1 MYIRAKFFTMKNIP
15 LVISVVALLAAGAG
29 FFLNNQAA
37 KQNELKVLAV
47 EKELKDYIQSHG
59 GTPPPIDPAATENP
73 ATPPPLTIPIT
84 GISFA
89 KNEHNFG
96 TITQGEKVKT
106 KFTFTNSGTENLVI
120 TNATGSCGCTVPE
133 YPKEPI
139 APGKS
144 GEILVEFNSEGK
156 EGEQSKTVTVEANT
170 EPRQTVLTIKSNI
183 VKK

>member
-1 MYIRAKFFTMKNIP
+1 MYIRAKFYNMKNIP
-15 LVISVVALLAAGAG
+15 LVISVVALLVAGAG
-29 FFLNNQAA
+29 FFLNNKAA
-37 KQNELKVLAV
+37 KENELKVLAV
-47 EKELKDYIQSHG
+47 EKEFKDYVQSHG
-59 GTPPPIDPAATENP
+59 GTPPTDLTGADNP
-73 ATPPPLTIPIT
+73 ATPPPLDIPLT
-84 GISFA
+84 GISFT

-139 APGKS
+139 APGKT

-156 EGEQSKTVTVEANT
+156 EGEQAKTVTVEANT
-170 EPRQTVLTIKSNI
+170 EPRQTMLTIKSNI
-183 VKK
+183 VVKK

>member
-1 MYIRAKFFTMKNIP
+1 MKN
-15 LVISVVALLAAGAG
+15 LSLSISIVALLVACAG
-29 FFLNNQAA
+29 FYLNNQAS
-37 KQNELKVLAV
+37 KQNELKVLSV
-47 EKELKDYIQSHG
+47 EKELRDYVQSHG
-59 GTPPPIDPAATENP
+59 GMPPAIDHAAE
-73 ATPPPLTIPIT
+73 ASQPLNIPLT

-106 KFTFTNSGTENLVI
+106 KFTFTNTGTENLVI

-139 APGKS
+139 APGAT

-156 EGEQSKTVTVEANT
+156 EGEQAKTVTVEANT
-170 EPRQTVLTIKSNI
+170 EPRQTVLTVKSNI
-183 VKK
+183 VVKK

>member
-1 MYIRAKFFTMKNIP
+1 MKNIP
-15 LVISVVALLAAGAG
+15 LVISVVALLAAGVG
-29 FFLNNQAA
+29 FFLNNQAV

-59 GTPPPIDPAATENP
+59 GAPPIDPANAENP
-73 ATPPPLTIPIT
+73 VTPPPLNIPLS

-89 KNEHNFG
+89 KSEHNFG
-96 TITQGEKVKT
+96 SITQGERVKT

-139 APGKS
+139 APGKT

-156 EGEQSKTVTVEANT
+156 EGEQAKTVTVEANT
-170 EPRQTVLTIKSNI
+170 EPRQTVLTVKSNVI
-183 VKK
+183 KK

>member
-1 MYIRAKFFTMKNIP
+1 MKNIP
-15 LVISVVALLAAGAG
+15 LVISVVALLSAGAS

-59 GTPPPIDPAATENP
+59 GTPPIDPAAANNP
-73 ATPPPLTIPIT
+73 VSPPPLDIPLT

-89 KNEHNFG
+89 RNEHNFG

-106 KFTFTNSGTENLVI
+106 KFKFTNSGTENLVI

-139 APGKS
+139 APGKT